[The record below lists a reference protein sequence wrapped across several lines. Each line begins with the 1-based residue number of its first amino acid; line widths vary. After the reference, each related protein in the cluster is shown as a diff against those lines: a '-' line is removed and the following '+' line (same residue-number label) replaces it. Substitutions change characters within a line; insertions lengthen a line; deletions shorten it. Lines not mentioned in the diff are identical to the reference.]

1 MRKWLLLLT
10 MTIAAVCTMSAQ
22 KFTGKIG
29 EFEVTLYAD
38 FSNASEGDYAG
49 SSLFLPAAG
58 CFKKEEYINGYSD
71 GHVGFYWSSSLC
83 ELSSAYE
90 FDIYPTNYVEWQERV
105 LRYYGQSVRAVFTE

>member
-38 FSNASEGDYAG
+38 FSNASKSDYAG

-58 CFKKEEYINGYSD
+58 CFKKGGI
-71 GHVGFYWSSSLC
+71 HRWLF
-83 ELSSAYE
+83 
-90 FDIYPTNYVEWQERV
+90 
-105 LRYYGQSVRAVFTE
+105 

>member
-10 MTIAAVCTMSAQ
+10 MTIAAVCI
-22 KFTGKIG
+22 FTGK
-29 EFEVTLYAD
+29 
-38 FSNASEGDYAG
+38 GDYAG
-49 SSLFLPAAG
+49 SSLFLPAAR
-58 CFKKEEYINGYSD
+58 CFKKEEYIDGYSD

>member
-1 MRKWLLLLT
+1 MLTSAMPARVTMQVVPCSFLLPDASRKE
-10 MTIAAVCTMSAQ
+10 
-22 KFTGKIG
+22 K
-29 EFEVTLYAD
+29 
-38 FSNASEGDYAG
+38 
-49 SSLFLPAAG
+49 
-58 CFKKEEYINGYSD
+58 YIDGYSD